1 MAKNEYAVFPV
12 AVAKEMLRVYRQ
24 LQASGLLGRDTI
36 ESIVRRVPRSI
47 ETPVF
52 FRNDSGEE
60 VPRYAC
66 MQVTGTV
73 ESGGQNFCTIDKPA
87 DTDASSGEYI
97 FNGHEVVPAGGSDA
111 KYGTSQG
118 GRLVRAIKASG
129 TATAGD
135 KWNPVVGDWTIEKAD
150 SGRFVM
156 AGDNDIAPNI
166 ARVFIGDGAGGGA
179 SIEYEIVSTLT
190 AGSSSPYNGLKVASV
205 TIKGAPCSRSS
216 LIGTTVD
223 VVDHSGCIFDLT
235 SEQLAGVWGW
245 ASERVFPSLASGA
258 SLGTLTPCHWSADNR
273 CCAEAD

>member
-1 MAKNEYAVFPV
+1 MENIEAGVFSVDDAIEILAVV
-12 AVAKEMLRVYRQ
+12 RAIR
-24 LQASGLLGRDTI
+24 ASGLLKDLGPRNAKKGT
-36 ESIVRRVPRSI
+36 VRTA
-47 ETPVF
+47 ETPIY
-52 FRNDSGEE
+52 FRNDSGETA
-60 VPRYAC
+60 PPYAC
-66 MQVTGTV
+66 LQVTGT
-73 ESGGQNFCTIDKPA
+73 EENGEQNYCTIDKPA

-97 FNGHEVVPAGGSDA
+97 FNGHFAVPDGEF
-111 KYGTSQG
+111 GTSQP
-118 GRLVRAIKASG
+118 GRFVRAIKSDG
-129 TATAGD
+129 TSTAGD
-135 KWNPVVGDWTIEKAD
+135 KWNPVVGQWTIEKSD

-156 AGDNDIAPNI
+156 AGDDDISTDV
-166 ARVFIGDGAGGGA
+166 ARVFIGDGTGAG
-179 SIEYEIVSTLT
+179 SIEYEIISTST

-258 SLGTLTPCHWSADNR
+258 SSGTLTPCHWSADNR

>member
-1 MAKNEYAVFPV
+1 MENIEAGVFSVDDATEILAVVRAIKN
-12 AVAKEMLRVYRQ
+12 
-24 LQASGLLGRDTI
+24 LGILTELSEKKPKPGANR
-36 ESIVRRVPRSI
+36 IV
-47 ETPVF
+47 ETPIY

-73 ESGGQNFCTIDKPA
+73 ESGGQNYLLIDKPA
-87 DTDASSGEYI
+87 DTDASSGDYI
-97 FNGHEVVPAGGSDA
+97 FNGHFAVAAD
-111 KYGTSQG
+111 KFGTSQSS
-118 GRLVRAIKASG
+118 RLVRAIKKTG
-129 TATAGD
+129 TSTAGD
-135 KWNPVVGDWTIEKAD
+135 KWNPVIGDWTIEQDD

-156 AGDNDIAPNI
+156 AGDNAELVTDAV
-166 ARVFIGDGAGGGA
+166 RVFIGDGAGGGA
-179 SIEYEIVSTLT
+179 SIEYEIISTST

-245 ASERVFPSLASGA
+245 ASERVFSSLASGA
-258 SLGTLTPCHWSADNR
+258 SSGTLTPCHWSADNR

>member
-1 MAKNEYAVFPV
+1 MANNEYAVFPV

-36 ESIVRRVPRSI
+36 ESIVRRVPRSV

-87 DTDASSGEYI
+87 DTDATSGEYL
-97 FNGHEVVPAGGSDA
+97 FNGHVAVPAGGSTA
-111 KYGTSQG
+111 EYGTSQS
-118 GRLVRAIKASG
+118 GRLVRAIKAEG
-129 TATAGD
+129 TSTAGD
-135 KWNPVVGDWTIEKAD
+135 NWNPVVGDWTIEQED
-150 SGRFVM
+150 GGRFVM
-156 AGDNDIAPNI
+156 AGDDDIATDV

-179 SIEYEIVSTLT
+179 SIEYEIISTST
-190 AGSSSPYNGLKVASV
+190 ASNGPYTGLKIASV
-205 TIKGAPCSRSS
+205 TIKGAPCNRAS

-223 VVDHSGCIFDLT
+223 VVDHSECIFDLT
-235 SEQLAGVWGW
+235 SGQLAGVWGW
-245 ASERVFPSLASGA
+245 ASERVFESLQSGVPA
-258 SLGTLTPCHWSADNR
+258 GTLTPCHWSADNR
-273 CCAEAD
+273 CCTGAD